1 MSTTY
6 YFISIGIFLKSY
18 GYLSFYSFTRYEN
31 ANPEVYQFY
40 LAFGATSQSRILPR
54 EYVVSLL
61 VSLCEV
67 AKLEDLT
74 VEQDEISLVFF
85 LWNFILYY

>member
-1 MSTTY
+1 M
-6 YFISIGIFLKSY
+6 KSY

-67 AKLEDLT
+67 AKMAHEEKDDVT
-74 VEQDEISLVFF
+74 QPRERKRGQD
-85 LWNFILYY
+85 